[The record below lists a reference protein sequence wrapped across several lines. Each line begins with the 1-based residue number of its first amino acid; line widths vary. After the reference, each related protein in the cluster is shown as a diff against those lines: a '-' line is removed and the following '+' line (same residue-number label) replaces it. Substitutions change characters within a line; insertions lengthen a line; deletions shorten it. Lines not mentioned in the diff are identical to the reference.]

1 MKKYPETPDFV
12 GLNAP
17 VCEEY
22 SLKNLEVEGEIPA
35 DVCGAFFRAVP
46 DPAFP
51 PMFDDDTALSGDGM
65 VSRLYF
71 GADGTVDF
79 DIRYVQTARHT
90 AEVEAG
96 KALFGRYRNPF
107 TDDPSVKGVDRTV
120 ANTTPVWHA
129 GRLLMTKEDGRAYE
143 MNPHT
148 LETIGSYDFDGA
160 LKSET
165 MTAHVRIDPDTK
177 EMFFFGYEA
186 DGLASTKVSYCIA
199 DKDGKLIREQ
209 WFDVPYCSM
218 MHDFVMTENYA
229 LFPVYPTT
237 SDLERLKAGG
247 DHWVHHM
254 DLDSWVGIM
263 PRYGDVSEMR
273 WFRGPKGVSTYH
285 MMNAFEDSEGRV
297 HMDHNMSECN
307 AFPFIQRASGL
318 NVPSQELGGGLI
330 RWTMDMNGGDEKL
343 TQATLGPPGDMPRV
357 ADADQGRPYQRGWY
371 LSVNPELQGP
381 PLMGG
386 VVGAE
391 FNLLLRIEPGSGR
404 IDSYAFP
411 PLWGIGEPVH
421 VPASQDGHEGWL
433 ISIVDQQIGENEF
446 AHAAWIF
453 DAGNVTVGPVAKVTI
468 PHRLRPQVHGWWV
481 PRGEL
486 EKSKRK

>member
-1 MKKYPETPDFV
+1 MKQYPDTPDFT
-12 GLNAP
+12 GINAP
-17 VCEEY
+17 IGEEY

-35 DVCGAFFRAVP
+35 EVRGAFYRAVP

-51 PMFDDDTALSGDGM
+51 PMFEDDTALSGDGM
-65 VSRLYF
+65 LSRLYF
-71 GADGTVDF
+71 GPDGQVDF
-79 DIRYVQTARHT
+79 DIRFVETARHQ
-90 AEVEAG
+90 AEVAAG

-107 TDDPSVKGVDRTV
+107 TDDPSVDGVDRTV
-120 ANTTPVWHA
+120 ANTTPVWHG

-148 LETIGSYDFDGA
+148 LETLGSYDFGGV

-165 MTAHVRIDPDTK
+165 MTAHVRIDPATK

-186 DGLASTKVSYCIA
+186 DGLASSKVAYCIA
-199 DKDGKLIREQ
+199 DREGTLTHEQ

-218 MHDFVMTENYA
+218 MHDFVITENYA
-229 LFPVYPTT
+229 VFPVYPTT
-237 SDLERLKAGG
+237 ADLERLKAGG

-254 DLDSWVGIM
+254 DLESWVGIM

-285 MMNAFEDSEGRV
+285 MMNCFEDEEGRV
-297 HMDHNMSECN
+297 HMDHCMSNCN

-318 NVPSQELGGGLI
+318 NVPPQELGGGLI
-330 RWTMDMNGGDEKL
+330 RWTMDMTGSDDNL
-343 TQATLGPPGDMPRV
+343 TQVTLGPPGDMPRI
-357 ADADQGRPYQRGWY
+357 ADKDQGRPYQRGWY
-371 LSVNPELQGP
+371 LSVNPELKGP

-391 FNLLLRIEPGSGR
+391 FNLLLRIEPDNGR
-404 IDSYAFP
+404 IDAYAFP
-411 PLWGIGEPVH
+411 PLSGIHEPVH
-421 VPASQDGHEGWL
+421 VPSARDGHEGWL
-433 ISIVDQQIGENEF
+433 ISFVDMMQGEDDLYQG
-446 AHAAWIF
+446 AWIF
-453 DAGNVTVGPVAKVTI
+453 DAGNVAAGPVAKITI

-481 PRGEL
+481 PQAEL
-486 EKSKRK
+486 DKSVRK